1 MNNQIDEKQFEKI
14 SEIVH
19 LHFCKDSF
27 ITSNDFNLLLSEYS
41 RNKRLKKIVGYVSPY
56 TRFPKVLRQ
65 YIYGL
70 DYNTQNRILSS
81 LKSQYLEKKNLVF
94 IDIFSKNLNDIKFN
108 NNEFNNIFVVPLL
121 ENHKSIFNR
130 VGISNLN
137 LGDSVDNLHQKFLD
151 LSNLVYKQISENFDI
166 PLLELKDLE
175 NPQNHIDKIIDSER
189 IKLLIDQK
197 LSCQQKY
204 IENVRLE
211 YRKAIKGYNG
221 DIKFHHKK
229 NIIEKYD
236 RDVLR
241 SLKRKHFIS
250 DYDLINFIKS
260 ESNDYFDLFEI
271 DKTITK
277 NLVKAGETSGNSNNL
292 KYMGTKTLLDK
303 IFATKPE
310 VIITQQFTR
319 IFDYNYYNKLSDKYG
334 VNMYPSSITTWKE
347 DEKLRFRKT
356 KLMSFIFGLDLFF
369 NEYVR

>member
-1 MNNQIDEKQFEKI
+1 MNNQIDEKQFEKVT
-14 SEIVH
+14 EIVH
-19 LHFCKDSF
+19 LHFCKDSY
-27 ITSNDFNLLLSEYS
+27 ITSNDFNLLSEYS

-70 DYNTQNRILSS
+70 DYETQKIILES
-81 LKSQYLEKKNLVF
+81 LKSQYLEKNSLNISDV
-94 IDIFSKNLNDIKFN
+94 FSKNLIDIEFY
-108 NNEFNNIFVVPLL
+108 NEEFTSIFIQPLL
-121 ENHKSIFNR
+121 ENHKSIFNS
-130 VGISNLN
+130 VGISDLK
-137 LGDSVDNLHQKFLD
+137 LGDSTNNLHQKFLN
-151 LSNLVYKQISENFDI
+151 LSNEIYKQISKNFDL
-166 PLLELKDLE
+166 PLLELRNLE
-175 NPQNHIDKIIDSER
+175 YSQNNVDKIVNSER
-189 IKLLIDQK
+189 LKILINQK

-204 IENVRLE
+204 VENVRLE
-211 YRKAIKGYNG
+211 FKKAIKGYNG
-221 DIKFHHKK
+221 DVKYHHKK
-229 NIIEKYD
+229 TVIEKYD

-250 DYDLINFIKS
+250 DYDLINFIES

-277 NLVKAGETSGNSNNL
+277 NLVKAEISSDNSNCL
-292 KYMGTKTLLDK
+292 KYLGTKTLLDK

-319 IFDYNYYNKLSDKYG
+319 SFDYNYYNKLSDKYG

-356 KLMSFIFGLDLFF
+356 KLMSFIFGLDLLF